1 MNTRDREYMQEG
13 YSVDP
18 YNEMQGFSVYES
30 TQDFLQEQLK
40 GNIQDSNTTKVYDI
54 LYISQCKN
62 GNVRILGKSPNTGEI
77 INLFVNPL
85 TITQAFPKTLGNS
98 IFQSVEQK
106 TTPRGNI
113 YNIINWDL
121 NIKMLQTQLKGLQ
134 MLVANKILVEIF

>member
-13 YSVDP
+13 YSVDQ

-30 TQDFLQEQLK
+30 TQEFLQEQLK
-40 GNIQDSNTTKVYDI
+40 GNIQDANDTKVYDI
-54 LYISQCKN
+54 LYVSQCKN

-77 INLFVNPL
+77 VNLFVSPL
-85 TITQAFPKTLGNS
+85 VITQAFPKVLGVG

-106 TTPRGNI
+106 TTPRGNV
-113 YNIINWDL
+113 YNVINWDL
-121 NIKMLQTQLKGLQ
+121 DIKMLSTQLKGLQ